1 MAAAAGTWSQAGSA
15 GLQRRGQEAQALRGN
30 GVGGERRG
38 IVDARSAVLNRAKEA
53 AVAFV
58 HLQFSD
64 ILGLTKTVAIPISQL
79 ERALAGEIMFDAA
92 SIDGFVRMEESDM
105 FLLPDPETFAVF
117 PWTAAEGATGRL
129 ICDICLAD
137 GSPFAGC
144 ARTRLKVVLAEAEA
158 AGFHPSVGAEPEF
171 FLLPLDAHGR
181 PRREVDDR
189 AGYFDQGPIGAG
201 DLARQEMVGALDQ
214 MGLAVETAH
223 HEAAPG
229 QHEIDFAAA
238 PALRAADNIATFRLV
253 VRTIAMRHQLH
264 ATFMPKPFFG
274 RNGSGLHLHHALMR
288 EGKDAFAG
296 EGGLSQEARS
306 FVAGLLS
313 HMRGLTAITN
323 PLVNSYKRL
332 IMGYEAP
339 AHISWSDGS
348 KSPLL
353 RVSHTHRG
361 LAQLELRSPDPTCN
375 PYLALAVCLKAGLAG
390 IREHLEPPPPLT
402 QSPQRMNAAE
412 LRELGVERLPGSLR
426 EALDH
431 LRQDGLVREALGEH
445 IYRHFLEA
453 KEIEWEVYERQ
464 VNDWEVDQ
472 YLETF

>member
-1 MAAAAGTWSQAGSA
+1 MAF
-15 GLQRRGQEAQALRGN
+15 
-30 GVGGERRG
+30 
-38 IVDARSAVLNRAKEA
+38 I
-53 AVAFV
+53 

-92 SIDGFVRMEESDM
+92 SIEGFVRMEESDM

-117 PWTAAEGATGRL
+117 PWTTGDGPTGRL

-137 GSPFAGC
+137 GSAFPGC
-144 ARTRLKVVLAEAEA
+144 TRTRLKAVLQEAEA
-158 AGFHPSVGAEPEF
+158 LGYSFGVGAEPEF
-171 FLLPLDAHGR
+171 FLLPVDEHGR
-181 PRREVDDR
+181 PRRETDDR

-201 DLARQEMVGALDQ
+201 DLARQEMVVALDQ

-229 QHEIDFAAA
+229 QHEIDFAGA

-253 VRTIAMRHQLH
+253 VRTIAMRHRLH

-274 RNGSGLHLHHALMR
+274 RNGSGLHLHQSLLQG
-288 EGKDAFAG
+288 EGDAFRG
-296 EGGLSQEARS
+296 GDGLSQEARN
-306 FVAGLLS
+306 FVAGLLA
-313 HMRGLTAITN
+313 HIRGLTAITN

-339 AHISWSDGS
+339 AHVSWSEGS
-348 KSPLL
+348 MSPLL

-361 LAQLELRSPDPTCN
+361 LVQLELRSPDPTSN

-390 IREHLEPPPPLT
+390 IKERLEPPPPLT
-402 QSPQRMNAAE
+402 QSPQRMSLGE
-412 LRELGVERLPGSLR
+412 LRELGVERLPTSLR
-426 EALDH
+426 EALEY
-431 LRQDGLVREALGEH
+431 LRQDGLIREALGEH

-453 KEIEWEVYERQ
+453 KAIEWEVYERQ

-472 YLETF
+472 YLEVF